1 MPFTPS
7 VMDECYDDY
16 IINPKEIDSS
26 FMTITFDTTELGRS
40 HLKAAVHPYDYTAR
54 PQNVTKETCPTY
66 YQLIQEFK
74 EISGVGA
81 LLNTSLNIHG
91 KPIVMNPIDL
101 LNEILLNQNIPLNY
115 ILIDSTFYV
124 RREVLDI
131 VQH

>member
-54 PQNVTKETCPTY
+54 PQKVTKEACPVY
-66 YQLIQEFK
+66 YQLIQKFK
-74 EISGVGA
+74 EISGIGA

-91 KPIVMNPIDL
+91 RPIVAQPTDL
-101 LNEILLNQNIPLNY
+101 LNEILKEGIPLKY
-115 ILIDSTFYV
+115 ILIDKNFYM
-124 RREVLDI
+124 RK
-131 VQH
+131 